1 MDDRDSPP
9 SVVIVESPVVD
20 VGDVSDWAAG
30 KAASCEVVVPPIAPA
45 ETTFV
50 VCKAAGDG

>member
-1 MDDRDSPP
+1 VDDRDSPP